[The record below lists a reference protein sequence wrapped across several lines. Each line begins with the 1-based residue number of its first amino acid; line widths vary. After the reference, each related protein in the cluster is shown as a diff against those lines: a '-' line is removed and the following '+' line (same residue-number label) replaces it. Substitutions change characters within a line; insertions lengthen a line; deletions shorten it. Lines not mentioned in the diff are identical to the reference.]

1 MNNQLSIEALETL
14 INAVEKYQEELEEN
28 KNKLINAS
36 NICDQAMGSDAISKK
51 HIAALNNAIK
61 ELEKTSK
68 IAENVAVALKDDL
81 EHVRKILEN

>member
-1 MNNQLSIEALETL
+1 MNNQLSIEALKTL
-14 INAVEKYQEELEEN
+14 IDAVKDYQEKLEEN

-68 IAENVAVALKDDL
+68 IAENVAVALKKDL
-81 EHVRKILEN
+81 GIVIDILEN